1 MAEPVVDLHAHHV
14 GADAVA
20 RIEAGGAA
28 HGIAV
33 EGDRIRVGERLT
45 GLPVLP
51 GLTDVAARLSWMDE
65 AGVDVQLVAG
75 WMDLAGYHL
84 PPEAG
89 RWLARVQNEALAA
102 LVAAHPRRF
111 AAAAAVPLQD
121 PGLAAA
127 ELDHA
132 VTELGHVAVQI
143 GARVEH
149 GGLDEPVLDPF
160 WTAAEELGVPV
171 VIHPAELDVPDR
183 HRRLFL
189 HILTG
194 NPAETTN
201 AAAALLLGGVLDRHP
216 GLRFLLVH
224 GGGFLPYQIGRL
236 ARGATTAPE
245 AARSRS
251 AHPPRELLRH
261 FHFDTVLHDPD
272 ALRYL
277 ENFAAGRVVLGS
289 DYPFPMADS
298 DPVGSVGKAID
309 DEAARGQI
317 LSTTPAGLLARRRT
331 R

>member
-1 MAEPVVDLHAHHV
+1 MSEPVIDLHAHHV

-20 RIEAGGAA
+20 RIDAEGAA
-28 HGIAV
+28 HGV
-33 EGDRIRVGERLT
+33 TVVGKKIQVGARLT
-45 GLPVLP
+45 GLPVVA
-51 GLTDVAARLSWMDE
+51 GLTDVDARLSWMDQ

-84 PPEAG
+84 PPADG

-121 PGLAAA
+121 PELAAT
-127 ELDHA
+127 ELDRA

-160 WTAAEELGVPV
+160 WSAAEELGVPV
-171 VIHPAELDVPDR
+171 VVHPAELDVPDR

-201 AAAALLLGGVLDRHP
+201 AAAALMLGGVLDRHP

-224 GGGFLPYQIGRL
+224 GGGFLPYQFGRI
-236 ARGATTAPE
+236 ARGAVAAPE
-245 AARSRS
+245 PVRSRS
-251 AHPPRELLRH
+251 AHPPRDLLRH
-261 FHFDTVLHDPD
+261 FHFDTVVHDPG

-277 ENFAAGRVVLGS
+277 EDFASGRVVLGS
-289 DYPFPMADS
+289 DYPFPMRDI

-309 DEAARGQI
+309 DREARDSI
-317 LSTTPAGLLARRRT
+317 LSRTPAGLLARRRT
-331 R
+331 P